1 AEKEAE
7 AVVDG
12 TGEAPEGQILS
23 KQEFREGLDKVFND
37 EVKEDKELWKDVVDR
52 ITAFGPRRVGPNI
65 LVDAT
70 AVNTCDKFLAD
81 DINQQIAGD
90 NHQALLVRDFCD
102 KIAYAFQLATGQG
115 PLCQEPMQGVAVFL
129 EELSVQSNA
138 GDELDMGRLTGESI
152 RLVREGISA
161 GFLDW
166 SPRIMLAM
174 YSCEIQATTEVLGR
188 VYGVI
193 TRRRGRILSEVMK
206 EGTPFFTILALLP
219 VAESFGFA
227 EEIRKRTSG
236 VAQPQLIFAGFEALD
251 EDPFWVPATEEELED
266 LGELADKENVA
277 KRYMDAVR
285 SRKGLVVQGRK
296 LIDAEKQKTLKTN

>member
-1 AEKEAE
+1 
-7 AVVDG
+7 
-12 TGEAPEGQILS
+12 
-23 KQEFREGLDKVFND
+23 
-37 EVKEDKELWKDVVDR
+37 
-52 ITAFGPRRVGPNI
+52 
-65 LVDAT
+65 
-70 AVNTCDKFLAD
+70 
-81 DINQQIAGD
+81 
-90 NHQALLVRDFCD
+90 
-102 KIAYAFQLATGQG
+102 
-115 PLCQEPMQGVAVFL
+115 MQGIAVLL
-129 EELSVQSNA
+129 EDLSVSA
-138 GDELDMGRLTGESI
+138 TPDELDMGRLTGDAI
-152 RLVREGISA
+152 KLVREGISQ

-174 YSCEIQATTEVLGR
+174 YSCEIQATSTCPFPSNNPPTPITSPTRETNINFLNTAEVLGR

-193 TRRRGRILSEVMK
+193 TRRRGRILSEAMK

-236 VAQPQLIFAGFEALD
+236 AAQPQLIFAGFEALD

-266 LGELADKENVA
+266 LGELADRENVA

-296 LIDAEKQKTLKTN
+296 LIDAEKQKTLKK